1 MSWDKMAI
9 NIGSYEDF
17 HKYIS
22 SFLNEILYGG
32 YYAAL
37 GSPFLILSVSF
48 ILNLKTD
55 IPILSIAYILPLI
68 VYSYDYY
75 QDLDKDLRMNSE
87 RAAYLSKKTHYYPK
101 ILFIY
106 VVMLGSLLI
115 FFSNYK
121 LILFILGIV
130 IGGILYSVALKGVT
144 SKIPLF
150 KNIYTA
156 LTWALGGTFFIVFYY
171 SLDITLAFLLLF
183 LFIFLR
189 VLINIV
195 FFDLKDAEGDKEEG
209 LKTLPA
215 IFGKEKSINI
225 LYALNIISFLPLF
238 FGIYCHLIPIFS
250 FLLTIFYIYVFY
262 YIKKSKDANTKDLG
276 IISHAMA
283 DSEFV
288 IWPIVLIIGQFIY
301 HVSL

>member
-1 MSWDKMAI
+1 MAVGVGFF
-9 NIGSYEDF
+9 NDF
-17 HKYIS
+17 PEYIS
-22 SFLNEILYGG
+22 SIINEILYGG

-48 ILNLKTD
+48 MLDIQTD
-55 IPILSIAYILPLI
+55 LPILSISYLLPLI

-75 QDLDKDLRMNSE
+75 QDIEKDMKSNSE
-87 RAAYLSKKTHYYPK
+87 RALYLSKKAQYYPK
-101 ILFIY
+101 ILFMY
-106 VVMLGSLLI
+106 VVMLGSLLLL
-115 FFSNYK
+115 FSNYK

-171 SLDITLAFLLLF
+171 SLSITMAFLLLF

-195 FFDLKDAEGDKEEG
+195 FFDLKDANGDKEEG

-215 IFGKEKSINI
+215 LLGKEKSINI
-225 LYALNIISFLPLF
+225 LYLLNIISFIPLF
-238 FGIYCHLIPIFS
+238 LGIYCHIIPVFS

-262 YIKKSKDANTKDLG
+262 YIKKSKEVHGKKLA

-288 IWPIVLIIGQFIY
+288 IWPIVLIIGQFICY
-301 HVSL
+301 TSS